1 MAWARVASSW
11 MATIQGE
18 MMRRAVCSPYS
29 RSSWISSAWASG
41 KSSRTCSARASG
53 RSSMTAAALSAGIW
67 SSISGQLGRVEVLD
81 QRRARGLVELV
92 QHGPCLGPP
101 GLSGRGPGAG
111 QWGERGGVLYGWRI
125 DLVMVK

>member
-67 SSISGQLGRVEVLD
+67 SSIPGQLGRVEVLD
-81 QRRARGLVELV
+81 QRRARVASSSSCNTA
-92 QHGPCLGPP
+92 PA
-101 GLSGRGPGAG
+101 SGRLNCLDGVLGRVNGGSGAG
-111 QWGERGGVLYGWRI
+111 SSTGGGSTW
-125 DLVMVK
+125 